1 MTFQAYLTELKQA
14 VNGGGDHRA
23 ALFTTQQIDAP
34 SNQELLNFLGVLDG
48 IIGTETTKQ
57 GGAKNVARV
66 DAQRNAIARIIHFAH
81 TGPVTGAFSHIDRN
95 TVCFEL
101 ALRVR
106 RPKLIYQGKTTLCG
120 PVALVVDVA
129 KRDPVRYVQMAL
141 DLFETGRAHWGTNE
155 LAPGIIIRKGYKNL
169 TPQADYVVL
178 ASVRDSW
185 AIVLESDTMRDIFTL
200 TKPGALCKFLED
212 AGYSEVMDCT
222 FFTLTTPLQV
232 LNAITPH
239 GLHGEN
245 HRPGDQGL
253 NSLRLAEQAMS
264 NGRTVILNAA
274 GTLSHII
281 GGRAA
286 AVVAPGPIDPSVTHW
301 TLLRK
306 LAITGPNVSVRLI
319 TWGGARERTIPLNVF
334 LSYYC
339 GFVSANPG

>member
-1 MTFQAYLTELKQA
+1 MTFQAYLTALKQA

-23 ALFTTQQIDAP
+23 ALFTNQQIDAP
-34 SNQELLNFLGVLDG
+34 SDQELLNFLGVLDG
-48 IIGTETTKQ
+48 IIGTETKKL
-57 GGAKNVARV
+57 GGAKNVAQV
-66 DAQRNAIARIIHFAH
+66 DARRDAIARLINFVH

-95 TVCFEL
+95 TVCFQL

-106 RPKLIYQGKTTLCG
+106 RPKVIDQDQTTLCG

-178 ASVRDSW
+178 ASIRDAW
-185 AIVLESDTMRDIFTL
+185 AIVLESDTMRNIFTL

-212 AGYSEVMDCT
+212 AGYTEVMDRT
-222 FFTLTTPLQV
+222 FFTLTKPLQV

-239 GLHGEN
+239 GLYGEN
-245 HRPGDQGL
+245 HNPGDQGI
-253 NSLRLAEQAMS
+253 NSLRLAEQEMS
-264 NGRTVILNAA
+264 IGRTVVLNAA
-274 GTLSHII
+274 STLSDII
-281 GGRAA
+281 GGDP
-286 AVVAPGPIDPSVTHW
+286 VVAAPGPIDASVTHW

-306 LAITGPNVSVRLI
+306 LTITGPNVSVRLI